1 MVVHRCN
8 LRCSFQQ
15 LYSHNNTL
23 LMKSFSTLTA
33 DSEAFT
39 GFYLAISTQNGLFFF
54 MYLMSFRCFEME
66 CQQIYSGNSNECLY
80 NHSFAVVLSRLSCQ
94 QIAVPLCHGFINRY
108 GSSEILAGT
117 ESLLINVRSISALPF
132 RFSWLYQEYTIF
144 CFICYVRD
152 YIEQLSCSVTSH
164 KSNMSPIKQFCHC

>member
-132 RFSWLYQEYTIF
+132 RFSWLYQEYSIF

>member
-117 ESLLINVRSISALPF
+117 ESLLINVRYISALPF

>member
-1 MVVHRCN
+1 MV
-8 LRCSFQQ
+8 
-15 LYSHNNTL
+15 
-23 LMKSFSTLTA
+23 
-33 DSEAFT
+33 
-39 GFYLAISTQNGLFFF
+39 IFF

-132 RFSWLYQEYTIF
+132 RFSWLYQEYSIF

-164 KSNMSPIKQFCHC
+164 KSNMSSIKQFCHC

>member
-8 LRCSFQQ
+8 LWCSFQQ

-164 KSNMSPIKQFCHC
+164 KSNMSSIKQFCHC

>member
-132 RFSWLYQEYTIF
+132 RFSWLYQECTIF
-144 CFICYVRD
+144 CFIRHVCD

>member
-1 MVVHRCN
+1 
-8 LRCSFQQ
+8 
-15 LYSHNNTL
+15 
-23 LMKSFSTLTA
+23 MKSFSTLTA

-117 ESLLINVRSISALPF
+117 ESLLINVRYISALPF
-132 RFSWLYQEYTIF
+132 RFSWLYQEYSIF

-164 KSNMSPIKQFCHC
+164 KSNMSSIKQFCHC

>member
-1 MVVHRCN
+1 
-8 LRCSFQQ
+8 
-15 LYSHNNTL
+15 
-23 LMKSFSTLTA
+23 MKNFSTLTA

-39 GFYLAISTQNGLFFF
+39 GFYLATSTQNGHFF

-132 RFSWLYQEYTIF
+132 RFSWLYQECTIF
-144 CFICYVRD
+144 CFICHVCD